1 MNYPYET
8 GVQSAKDRVYSQL
21 KDQILD
27 LTLPP
32 GTALSEKEMA
42 VAFQVSR
49 TPVRESFVRLAQEG
63 LLQVLPQRGTLV
75 SLIDTEH
82 ALEARFMREQLE
94 RAVIRLATE
103 GFPEES
109 SAELERNL
117 AAQLTA
123 LEARDEHLMFE
134 LDEAFHRIIFAGCSK
149 LNTWALLQQANT
161 HLVRTRHLSLAPDRD
176 WKHLY
181 SQHRAIAD
189 AIRDS
194 NPDLAERTI
203 RDHLQLAVTD
213 LNELKQKHPLYFK

>member
-1 MNYPYET
+1 MMEPYNT
-8 GVQSAKDRVYSQL
+8 RVHSAKDAVYAQL
-21 KDQILD
+21 KNQILD

-63 LLQVLPQRGTLV
+63 LVQVLPQRGTYV

-82 ALEARFMREQLE
+82 ALEARFMREHLE
-94 RAVIRLATE
+94 RAVIQLACDS
-103 GFPEES
+103 FPQES
-109 SAELERNL
+109 LAALEANL

-123 LEARDEHLMFE
+123 LEARVERQMFE
-134 LDEAFHRIIFAGCSK
+134 LDESFHRIIFEGCAK

-161 HLVRTRHLSLAPDRD
+161 QLNRTRHLSLAPDRD
-176 WKHLY
+176 WRHLY

-194 NPDLAERTI
+194 NADLADRTI
-203 RDHLQLAVTD
+203 REHLQLAVTD
-213 LNELKQKHPLYFK
+213 LDELKEKHPHYFK